1 MSGPWHRG
9 PRRWAIA
16 VVCLGLAAGVMTTS
30 GAQTAASAAAKPLRV
45 LQMNLCDSG
54 IARCYTGRSVAEAAD
69 VIRADEPDIVT
80 LNEVCR
86 DDVDLLDRTLT
97 AVVDADGGGVVVSAF
112 KAADDR
118 RTAGAYQC
126 LNGQPY
132 GIGLVVHIP
141 AYRGYTTVSGIYP
154 TQDLGDPEERAWLC
168 LYAVGNFYACTTH
181 LANTSPTVALA
192 QCGYLLHTII
202 PGVRERDGGL
212 DPTVLGGDLNLR
224 TAGPQDVR
232 ACVPAGY
239 LQRGDGG
246 VQYVLA
252 TIDFSLGS
260 DRSIAMHGTTD
271 HPGLFVA
278 LTSPSAPQHSPG
290 PMRSADPSRTPGS

>member
-9 PRRWAIA
+9 SRRWAIA
-16 VVCLGLAAGVMTTS
+16 VVCLGLTAGLMTTS
-30 GAQTAASAAAKPLRV
+30 GAKTAASAAPKPLRV

-54 IARCYTGRSVAEAAD
+54 IARCYTGRSVAEAAG
-69 VIRADEPDIVT
+69 VIRADVPDIVT

-86 DDVDLLDRTLT
+86 DDVDALDRTLT
-97 AVVDADGGGVVVSAF
+97 SAVDAGGGAVVSAF

-118 RTAGAYQC
+118 RTAAAFRC
-126 LNGQPY
+126 RNGQPY

-141 AYRGYTTVSGIYP
+141 AYRGYTTFSGIYP
-154 TQDLGDPEERAWLC
+154 RQDRNDPEERAWLC
-168 LYAVGNFYACTTH
+168 VYAIGDFYACTTH
-181 LANTSPTVALA
+181 LANTSPTIALA
-192 QCGYLLHTII
+192 QCSYLLHTII
-202 PGVRERDGGL
+202 PGVRERDDGL
-212 DPTVLGGDLNLR
+212 EPTILGGDLNLG
-224 TAGPQDVR
+224 TAGPENVQS
-232 ACVPAGY
+232 CVPSGY

-252 TIDFSLGS
+252 TIDLSLGP

-278 LTSPSAPQHSPG
+278 LKTPSSP
-290 PMRSADPSRTPGS
+290 ADPQGSFGNRRDGGHE